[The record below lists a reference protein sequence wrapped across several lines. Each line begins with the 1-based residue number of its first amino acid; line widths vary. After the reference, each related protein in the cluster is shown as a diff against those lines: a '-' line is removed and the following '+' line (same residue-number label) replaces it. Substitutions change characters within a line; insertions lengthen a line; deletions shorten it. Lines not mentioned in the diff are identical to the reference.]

1 MIGYLGFL
9 GFLGLLGLIT
19 DNPGFFGFFGFFGF
33 WSPMWGK
40 GSDERVDQNV
50 NRASRNAFVFT
61 TAASAIV
68 FSYIAIL
75 QTAETFQLAISIAAL
90 FAGGLT
96 VFVASFI
103 YYDRFSSWELRVFG
117 MKTKIKELRE
127 KRNLTQEALA
137 EKVDVTRQT
146 ILFLEKGKYNPS
158 LRLAYRIAKALN
170 SRIEE
175 IFSFED
181 ERL

>member
-1 MIGYLGFL
+1 
-9 GFLGLLGLIT
+9 
-19 DNPGFFGFFGFFGF
+19 
-33 WSPMWGK
+33 
-40 GSDERVDQNV
+40 
-50 NRASRNAFVFT
+50 
-61 TAASAIV
+61 
-68 FSYIAIL
+68 
-75 QTAETFQLAISIAAL
+75 
-90 FAGGLT
+90 
-96 VFVASFI
+96 
-103 YYDRFSSWELRVFG
+103 

-158 LRLAYRIAKALN
+158 LRLAHKIAKVLN
-170 SRIEE
+170 SKIEE

>member
-1 MIGYLGFL
+1 
-9 GFLGLLGLIT
+9 
-19 DNPGFFGFFGFFGF
+19 
-33 WSPMWGK
+33 
-40 GSDERVDQNV
+40 
-50 NRASRNAFVFT
+50 
-61 TAASAIV
+61 
-68 FSYIAIL
+68 
-75 QTAETFQLAISIAAL
+75 
-90 FAGGLT
+90 
-96 VFVASFI
+96 
-103 YYDRFSSWELRVFG
+103 

-158 LRLAYRIAKALN
+158 LRLAYKISKVLKSN
-170 SRIEE
+170 IEE